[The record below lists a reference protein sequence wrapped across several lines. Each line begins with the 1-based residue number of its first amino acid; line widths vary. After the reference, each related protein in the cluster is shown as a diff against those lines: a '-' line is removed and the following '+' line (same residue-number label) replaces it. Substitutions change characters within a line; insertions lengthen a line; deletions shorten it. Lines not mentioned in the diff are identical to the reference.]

1 MKTIK
6 QLADELEVS
15 KTAVRKY
22 MTDEFRA
29 AHTAITAG
37 GIITIDDAGCKWIA
51 ERLQKPSKS
60 TANHEPETTENQ
72 VSVDMVKLLQST
84 IEALQQ
90 QLEVKDRQIAE
101 LTETVK
107 AQAQSISSAQALHA
121 GTMQQVLSEP
131 YAEAPSADDQEPKR
145 AGLLGWLK
153 RKGAHKGAHLD

>member
-22 MTDEFRA
+22 MTAEFRA
-29 AHTAITAG
+29 AHIAITAG
-37 GIITIDDAGCKWIA
+37 GVITIDDAGCKWIA
-51 ERLQKPSKS
+51 ERLQKPLKS
-60 TANHEPETTENQ
+60 TTNTTNHEPETTENQ

-84 IEALQQ
+84 IETLQQ

-131 YAEAPSADDQEPKR
+131 SAEAPSAEIKVPKR
-145 AGLLGWLK
+145 KGLWEWLK
-153 RKGAHKGAHLD
+153 RK